1 MKYTIKDLE
10 RISGIKAHTLRIWEK
25 RYNVLTPERTETNI
39 RTYDDD
45 DLRKLLNISTLI
57 KGGWKISN
65 VGKLSNEEIG
75 FEVERLFNAVN
86 PATVDCTPYINA
98 LVVAMLDLNEK
109 EFERVFANATTRFGL
124 KETMMRVI
132 NPFLQQVGL
141 MWSVWKVHPGHEHF
155 ASNIIRRKLFG
166 AIDQL
171 MPLPPKE
178 DRFLL
183 FLPEGE
189 HHEIGLLFANYW
201 LRSEGFQTV
210 YLGQNVPFQALV
222 EVVEKINPHKLF
234 TFFIANTDP
243 KAVEN
248 YLAQLAQTFPDQT
261 IHVAG
266 SETLLD
272 GLNIPDK
279 VFLLPAPETLEKVI
293 QQ

>member
-210 YLGQNVPFQALV
+210 YLGQNVPFQALT
-222 EVVEKINPHKLF
+222 EVVEKIKPHKLF

-243 KAVEN
+243 AAIEN
-248 YLAQLAQTFPDQT
+248 YLEKLAQTFPDQT

-266 SETLLD
+266 SETLLE
-272 GLNIPDK
+272 GLNIPQK